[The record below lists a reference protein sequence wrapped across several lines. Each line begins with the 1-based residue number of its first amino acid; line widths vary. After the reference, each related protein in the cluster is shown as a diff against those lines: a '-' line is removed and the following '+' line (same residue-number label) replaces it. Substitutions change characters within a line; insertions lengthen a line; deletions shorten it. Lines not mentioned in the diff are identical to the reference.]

1 MWPTFPSHLLMSP
14 TSVGP
19 ARLGNLLSEAWSFC
33 NTYWKPVLTAA
44 VILGAVSTLVNGTI
58 AVKTADEVGGM
69 MQRMGMDPER
79 MQELTLRMQQGDE
92 SAVAEME
99 ALVQANFGE
108 NADEDTV
115 ARALGVN
122 MIKAVGPSLGLI
134 GLVGGILSVLSVAF
148 YLTLVLWPVQNAQVT
163 AGAAMKSFFPLL
175 GLMIWIFI
183 RTFAWIPFVGVVT
196 AIILGPRFALAP
208 VIMLQEKKGIMD
220 SASSSYA
227 RTMGYWGK
235 IFGNTFV
242 AGLCLIPLMVVVAM
256 VAGLVGFILP
266 LGGLWVKEAGKY
278 LAVAFSVVFSAR
290 LALTIIA
297 NPMGVVSATPVAPV
311 KAAATKPAAT
321 VKKKK

>member
-1 MWPTFPSHLLMSP
+1 MRLTFPSHLLMSP

-58 AVKTADEVGGM
+58 AVKTADDVGGM
-69 MQRMGMDPER
+69 MQEMGMNPER
-79 MQELTLRMQQGDE
+79 MEELSLRMQQGDE
-92 SAVAEME
+92 SAIAEME

-108 NADEDTV
+108 NADQDAV
-115 ARALGVN
+115 ARAMGIN
-122 MIKAVGPSLGLI
+122 MLKTVGPSLGLI
-134 GLVGGILSVLSVAF
+134 GLVGAILSVLSVAF
-148 YLTLVLWPVQNAQVT
+148 YLTLALWPIQNAQVT
-163 AGAAMKSFFPLL
+163 ATAAVKSFFPLL

-183 RTFAWIPFVGVVT
+183 RTFAWIPFVGIVT

-242 AGLCLIPLMVVVAM
+242 AGLCLIPLMIVVAM

-266 LGGLWVKEAGKY
+266 LGGLWVKESGKY
-278 LAVAFSVVFSAR
+278 LAVAFSVVFSVR
-290 LALTIIA
+290 LALTIMA
-297 NPMGVVSATPVAPV
+297 NPMGVVAAPVAPV
-311 KAAATKPAAT
+311 KAAAKKPAAT